1 MADIDIFCDESC
13 HLLGDESN
21 VMVLGAVYCQDKY
34 KKDIVE
40 SLRKIKKTASFTR
53 ELKWSK
59 LSYKYLDM
67 YKRIIDYFFETNSLF
82 FRAVVIS
89 NKKDLSFAS
98 ENEYDDWYYKMYYTL
113 LIYIISRSDVS
124 FSIYL
129 DQKDKRG
136 NAKSQNLK
144 KILCSAA
151 HDDSRVQTIAEVDS
165 QCNDLVQL
173 ADFFSGIL
181 SYYRRDLVSK
191 EHADRAK
198 TKVLEYV
205 EKKVNLSKTA
215 SFGESKFNIFY
226 WKGISRV

>member
-1 MADIDIFCDESC
+1 
-13 HLLGDESN
+13 
-21 VMVLGAVYCQDKY
+21 
-34 KKDIVE
+34 
-40 SLRKIKKTASFTR
+40 
-53 ELKWSK
+53 
-59 LSYKYLDM
+59 M

-89 NKKDLSFAS
+89 NKQNLSFAS

-113 LIYIISRSDVS
+113 LIYIVSRSDVS

-136 NAKSQNLK
+136 NIKSQNLK
-144 KILCSAA
+144 QILCSAA
-151 HDDSRVQTIAEVDS
+151 HDDSRVRTIAEVDS

-173 ADFFSGIL
+173 ADFFSGVL
-181 SYYRRDLVSK
+181 SYYRRDLASK

-198 TKVLEYV
+198 TKILEYV

-215 SFGESKFNIFY
+215 SFSESKFNIFY
-226 WKGISRV
+226 WKGFTRV